1 MHRERSREGAP
12 APMPNAPGDP
22 RPALRAAAPPDES
35 CHESIIESTL
45 AKSLGSPH
53 DVLVTIT
60 HWSLMSTAR
69 PTASAE
75 LLDPPRRSPDLDV
88 RDLEKRTRLMRIL
101 TRLIAVSDL
110 GSREIARRAGLPA
123 QKVSDLLAGRLEQ
136 LSLDDLLLLRRTIDP
151 QVNAH

>member
-1 MHRERSREGAP
+1 
-12 APMPNAPGDP
+12 
-22 RPALRAAAPPDES
+22 
-35 CHESIIESTL
+35 
-45 AKSLGSPH
+45 
-53 DVLVTIT
+53 
-60 HWSLMSTAR
+60 
-69 PTASAE
+69 
-75 LLDPPRRSPDLDV
+75 
-88 RDLEKRTRLMRIL
+88 MRIL